1 MTTALTW
8 IIVLLSLGCV
18 VMRRRSIAVALVGIQ
33 SLCVATLAVF
43 LVPSRPS
50 EFIPAALTL
59 VLRALVIATLL
70 VIAIRRT
77 RQTLPGGDET
87 IPVIRL
93 VVAGAIVA
101 ALVALVP
108 AFGLE
113 SHLAEH
119 GAVAL
124 IATGLALLV
133 TRRATLFQ
141 VVALLVAENGIAL
154 AAVNVRGGL
163 PIVIELGV
171 AFDLV
176 LVVTVAMV
184 FHDRIFDVFGTTD
197 THALQELRD

>member
-1 MTTALTW
+1 M
-8 IIVLLSLGCV
+8 
-18 VMRRRSIAVALVGIQ
+18 
-33 SLCVATLAVF
+33 

-59 VLRALVIATLL
+59 VLRALVIAVLL

-77 RQTLPGGDET
+77 RQSLPGGEET
-87 IPVIRL
+87 IPLIRL
-93 VVAGAIVA
+93 VVAGLIVA
-101 ALVALVP
+101 ALVGLVP
-108 AFGLE
+108 AFGLA

-119 GAVAL
+119 GAIAL

-184 FHDRIFDVFGTTD
+184 FHDRIFDVFGTSD
-197 THALQELRD
+197 TYALRELRD

>member
-1 MTTALTW
+1 MTTVLIW
-8 IIVLLSLGCV
+8 IIVLLGVGCV
-18 VMRRRSIAVALVGIQ
+18 VMRRRSVAVALIGVQ
-33 SLCVATLAVF
+33 SLCVAVLAVV
-43 LVPSRPS
+43 LVPSRPV
-50 EFIPAALTL
+50 EFLPAALSL
-59 VLRALVIATLL
+59 VLRALVIAALL
-70 VIAIRRT
+70 VIAIQRT
-77 RQTLPGGDET
+77 RQSQPGGEEA

-108 AFGLE
+108 AFGLS

-119 GAVAL
+119 GAITL

-141 VVALLVAENGIAL
+141 VLALLVAENGIAL

-163 PIVIELGV
+163 PVVIELGV

-197 THALQELRD
+197 THALRELRD

>member
-1 MTTALTW
+1 VTTALTW

>member
-1 MTTALTW
+1 MTTALIW
-8 IIVLLSLGCV
+8 VILLLGLGCV
-18 VMRRRSIAVALVGIQ
+18 GMRRRSVAVALVGVQ
-33 SLCVATLAVF
+33 SLCVAVLAVM

-59 VLRALVIATLL
+59 VLRALVIAVLL

-77 RQTLPGGDET
+77 RQSLPGGEET
-87 IPVIRL
+87 IPLIRL
-93 VVAGAIVA
+93 VVAGLIVA
-101 ALVALVP
+101 ALVGLVP
-108 AFGLE
+108 AFGLA

-119 GAVAL
+119 GAIAL

-184 FHDRIFDVFGTTD
+184 FHDRIFDVFGTSD
-197 THALQELRD
+197 TYALRELRD

>member
-1 MTTALTW
+1 VTTALIW
-8 IIVLLSLGCV
+8 VILLLGLGCV
-18 VMRRRSIAVALVGIQ
+18 VMRRRSVAVALVGVQ
-33 SLCVATLAVF
+33 SLCVAVLAVM

-59 VLRALVIATLL
+59 VLRALVIAVLL

-77 RQTLPGGDET
+77 RQSLPGGEET
-87 IPVIRL
+87 IPLIRL
-93 VVAGAIVA
+93 VVAGLIVA
-101 ALVALVP
+101 ALVGLVP
-108 AFGLE
+108 AFGLA

-119 GAVAL
+119 GAIAL

-184 FHDRIFDVFGTTD
+184 FHDRIFDVFGTSD
-197 THALQELRD
+197 TYALRELRD

>member
-1 MTTALTW
+1 VTTALIW
-8 IIVLLSLGCV
+8 VIVLLGLGCV
-18 VMRRRSIAVALVGIQ
+18 VMRRRSVAVALVGVQ
-33 SLCVATLAVF
+33 SLCVAVLAVM

-59 VLRALVIATLL
+59 VLRALVIAVLL

-77 RQTLPGGDET
+77 RQSLPGGEET
-87 IPVIRL
+87 IPLIRL
-93 VVAGAIVA
+93 VVAGLIVA
-101 ALVALVP
+101 ALVGLVP
-108 AFGLE
+108 AFGLA

-119 GAVAL
+119 GAIAL

-184 FHDRIFDVFGTTD
+184 FHDRIFDVFGTSD
-197 THALQELRD
+197 TYALRELRD

>member
-1 MTTALTW
+1 MTTALIW
-8 IIVLLSLGCV
+8 VIVLLGLGCV
-18 VMRRRSIAVALVGIQ
+18 VMRRRSVAVALVGVQ
-33 SLCVATLAVF
+33 SLCVAVLAVM

-59 VLRALVIATLL
+59 VLRALVIAVLL

-77 RQTLPGGDET
+77 RQSLPGGEET
-87 IPVIRL
+87 IPLIRL
-93 VVAGAIVA
+93 VVAGLIVA
-101 ALVALVP
+101 ALVGLVP
-108 AFGLE
+108 AFGLA

-119 GAVAL
+119 GAIAL

-184 FHDRIFDVFGTTD
+184 FHDRIFDVFGTSD
-197 THALQELRD
+197 TYALRELRD

>member
-1 MTTALTW
+1 VTTVLIW
-8 IIVLLSLGCV
+8 IIVLLGLACV
-18 VMRRRSIAVALVGIQ
+18 VMRRRSVAVALIGVQ
-33 SLCVATLAVF
+33 SLCVAVLAVA
-43 LVPSRPS
+43 LVPSRPV
-50 EFIPAALTL
+50 EFLPAALSL
-59 VLRALVIATLL
+59 VLRALVIAVLL

-77 RQTLPGGDET
+77 RQSQPGGEEA

-101 ALVALVP
+101 ALVGLVP
-108 AFGLE
+108 AFGLS

-119 GAVAL
+119 GAITL

-141 VVALLVAENGIAL
+141 VLALLVAENGIAL

-197 THALQELRD
+197 THALRELRD

>member
-1 MTTALTW
+1 VTTALIW
-8 IIVLLSLGCV
+8 VILLLGLGCV
-18 VMRRRSIAVALVGIQ
+18 VMRRRSVAVALVGVQ
-33 SLCVATLAVF
+33 SLCVAVLAVL

-59 VLRALVIATLL
+59 VLRALVILVLL

-77 RQTLPGGDET
+77 RQSLPGGEET
-87 IPVIRL
+87 IPLIRL
-93 VVAGAIVA
+93 VVAGLIVA
-101 ALVALVP
+101 ALVGLVP
-108 AFGLE
+108 AFGLA

-119 GAVAL
+119 GAIAL

-184 FHDRIFDVFGTTD
+184 FHDRIFDVFGTSD
-197 THALQELRD
+197 TYALRELRD